1 MLKIDK
7 LADIRYRIQNLKF
20 AIEDFTNED
29 PAAVKE
35 LTWWEKGY
43 REGKLLSME
52 SELRFLE
59 GLLK

>member
-1 MLKIDK
+1 MTLKIDK
-7 LADIRYRIQNLKF
+7 VADIRYRISNLKF

-29 PAAVKE
+29 PAE
-35 LTWWEKGY
+35 LTQWSKGY
-43 REGKLLSME
+43 REGKILSME

>member
-1 MLKIDK
+1 MTLKIDK

-20 AIEDFTNED
+20 AIEDFKNED
-29 PAAVKE
+29 ASE
-35 LTWWEKGY
+35 LTEWSKGY
-43 REGKLLSME
+43 REGKILSME

>member
-1 MLKIDK
+1 MTLKIDK
-7 LADIRYRIQNLKF
+7 ISDIRYRIQNLKF

-29 PAAVKE
+29 LSE
-35 LTWWEKGY
+35 LTEWSKGY

>member
-7 LADIRYRIQNLKF
+7 IADIRYRIANLRF

-29 PAAVKE
+29 PAE
-35 LTWWEKGY
+35 LTEWSKGY
-43 REGKLLSME
+43 REGKILSME